1 MNFKL
6 ALSGTL
12 SAALLVGCGSAPK
25 LTNSSGEWEDLPFT
39 HASTPHI
46 EPVVQAITA
55 PAPEPVLPL
64 VTPELSASVPVPPK
78 VHRVRKA
85 APKPLASPVPE
96 PAGTEATQAPAQ
108 DTKCT
113 AD

>member
-6 ALSGTL
+6 ALSGL
-12 SAALLVGCGSAPK
+12 FSAALLVGCGSAPK
-25 LTNSSGEWEDLPFT
+25 LTNPSGEWEDLPFT
-39 HASTPHI
+39 HAPMPHI
-46 EPVVQAITA
+46 EPVVQVI
-55 PAPEPVLPL
+55 PAPVLEPVLPL
-64 VTPELSASVPVPPK
+64 VTAEVPAPVAVPPK

-85 APKPLASPVPE
+85 APKPLVSPISDPS
-96 PAGTEATQAPAQ
+96 QAPAQ

>member
-6 ALSGTL
+6 VLSGLL

-25 LTNSSGEWEDLPFT
+25 LTNPSGEWEDLPFT
-39 HASTPHI
+39 HAPAPHI
-46 EPVVQAITA
+46 EPVVQAIPA
-55 PAPEPVLPL
+55 PAPEPVVPL
-64 VTPELSASVPVPPK
+64 VTAEVPTPVPVPPK
-78 VHRVRKA
+78 VRRVRKA
-85 APKPLASPVPE
+85 APKPLASPVPD
-96 PAGTEATQAPAQ
+96 PSGKEAVQAPAQ

>member
-1 MNFKL
+1 MNLKL
-6 ALSGTL
+6 ALSGLL

-25 LTNSSGEWEDLPFT
+25 LTNPSGEWEDLPFT
-39 HASTPHI
+39 HAPAPHM
-46 EPVVQAITA
+46 EPVVQAI
-55 PAPEPVLPL
+55 PAPEPFLPL
-64 VTPELSASVPVPPK
+64 VSVEVPAPVAVPPK

-85 APKPLASPVPE
+85 APKSLASPVPD
-96 PAGTEATQAPAQ
+96 PSGKEAAQAPAQ

>member
-6 ALSGTL
+6 ALSGLL

-25 LTNSSGEWEDLPFT
+25 LTNPSGEWEDLPFT
-39 HASTPHI
+39 HAPTPYI
-46 EPVVQAITA
+46 EPVVQAIPA
-55 PAPEPVLPL
+55 PAPAPVLPL
-64 VTPELSASVPVPPK
+64 VTAEVPAPVAVPPK
-78 VHRVRKA
+78 VHRERKA
-85 APKPLASPVPE
+85 APKPLISPVSDSS
-96 PAGTEATQAPAQ
+96 GQAPAQ